1 MAIEIERKFL
11 VRDDTWR
18 AQVESASHIA
28 QGYLVTEPGITVR
41 VRRRGDQG
49 FLTIKGAAQGIG
61 RSEFEYE
68 IPLSDAQAMLRDL
81 CVQPPLEKVRHLIP
95 FAGHL
100 WELDVFEGANAGLV
114 MAEIELTAED
124 EPFDLPDWA
133 GDEVTGDPRYFN
145 AYLAHHPFSTW

>member
-18 AQVESASHIA
+18 AQVESASRIA
-28 QGYLVTEPGITVR
+28 QGYLVAEPGITVR

-49 FLTIKGAAQGIG
+49 FLTIKGAAEGIG
-61 RSEFEYE
+61 RSEFEYQ
-68 IPLSDAQAMLRDL
+68 IPLADAQALLRDL
-81 CVQPPLEKVRHLIP
+81 CVRPPLEKVRHLIP

-100 WELDVFEGANAGLV
+100 WELDVFAGANAGLV

>member
-18 AQVESASHIA
+18 AQVESASLIA
-28 QGYLVTEPGITVR
+28 QGYLVAEPGITVR

-49 FLTIKGAAQGIG
+49 FLTIKGAAEGIG
-61 RSEFEYE
+61 RSEFEYQ
-68 IPLSDAQAMLRDL
+68 IPLADAQALLRDL
-81 CVQPPLEKVRHLIP
+81 CVRPPLEKVRHLIP

-100 WELDVFEGANAGLV
+100 WELDVFAGANAGLV